1 MQMIRFEHIEFLY
14 GLALVPLL
22 IIIFLV
28 AMRWKRK
35 AFVRFGDRTVFGRL
49 MPDYSKSKP
58 VARFILLLLAYCFL
72 IVGISN
78 PQIGSKLEEVERKGI
93 DLIIALDVSN
103 SMLAEDI
110 KPDRL
115 TRARQAISNLID
127 GLSGDRIGMIVF
139 AGKAYMQLPIT
150 TDYAAAKLFLSTIDT
165 KVVPTQGTAIGD
177 AIELAI
183 NSFQEND
190 HSKAIIIITDG
201 ENHEGNALR
210 QAGLAAEKG
219 INIYTV
225 GMGLPEGAPIPVYNN
240 YNKRVGY
247 KKDNQGNTVITKLD
261 EDMLQQIASTGNGIF
276 VMANNTQVGLNK
288 IFDKINA
295 MEKTE
300 FESKVFSDYEDR
312 FQYFIGLAVILL
324 LLETLIPEKKSKW
337 IRRFNVF
344 GR

>member
-22 IIIFLV
+22 VVIFWA

-35 AFVRFGDRTVFGRL
+35 AFKSFGDRNVFGRL
-49 MPDYSKSKP
+49 MPDYSKGKP
-58 VARFILLLLAYCFL
+58 IAKFILLLLAYSFL
-72 IVGISN
+72 VVGIAN

-139 AGKAYMQLPIT
+139 AGKAYMQLPVT
-150 TDYAAAKLFLSTIDT
+150 TDYAAAKLFLSTVDT
-165 KVVPTQGTAIGD
+165 KIVPTQGTAIGD
-177 AIELAI
+177 AIELAV
-183 NSFQEND
+183 NSFEEND

-201 ENHEGNALR
+201 ENHEGDALK
-210 QAGLAAEKG
+210 QAELAAEKG

-225 GMGLPEGAPIPVYNN
+225 GMGLPEGAPIPVYNR

-261 EDMLQQIASTGNGIF
+261 KDMLGQIASEGNGIF
-276 VMANNTQVGLNK
+276 VMANNAQVGLNK

-295 MEKTE
+295 MDKTE

-312 FQYFIGLAVILL
+312 FQYFIGLAVFLL
-324 LLETLIPEKKSKW
+324 LLEALIPERKSKW
-337 IRRFNVF
+337 IRKFNLF
-344 GR
+344 G